1 MRLAAVHKRFI
12 EGTKIGIIV
21 AAHLSPFAGV
31 KAFSRSI
38 RYLVD
43 DFKLVT
49 VLSKAVAPKN

>member
-21 AAHLSPFAGV
+21 AAH
-31 KAFSRSI
+31 
-38 RYLVD
+38 
-43 DFKLVT
+43 FKLVT